1 MKVWTYWCKETIEIL
16 CYFNWVSDTAIFIF
30 FWRILSHV
38 YLAILFW
45 NLFYYAQNNVD
56 SKFVYFASLV
66 QLFYSC
72 IFVWFMLD
80 QFLLLIFCFYHLFI
94 KFIPFFVEVLMPLVI
109 HSFDIIF
116 FSLLFTV
123 LIGACLPKVLLL
135 KRKKVSKPRFTSL
148 FSVTNDQSNS
158 HSSVLNAS
166 SLKFL

>member
-1 MKVWTYWCKETIEIL
+1 MTFFIVGEIFFWRFGPIDVRKLLKYL
-16 CYFNWVSDTAIFIF
+16 CYFNWVSNSIILSNYGMYYHYFCF

-80 QFLLLIFCFYHLFI
+80 QFLLLIFCFYHMFI
-94 KFIPFFVEVLMPLVI
+94 KFIPFI
-109 HSFDIIF
+109 YWSF
-116 FSLLFTV
+116 
-123 LIGACLPKVLLL
+123 
-135 KRKKVSKPRFTSL
+135 
-148 FSVTNDQSNS
+148 
-158 HSSVLNAS
+158 NAS
-166 SLKFL
+166 SHPRLGYYFVFSFFHCFNWCMFV